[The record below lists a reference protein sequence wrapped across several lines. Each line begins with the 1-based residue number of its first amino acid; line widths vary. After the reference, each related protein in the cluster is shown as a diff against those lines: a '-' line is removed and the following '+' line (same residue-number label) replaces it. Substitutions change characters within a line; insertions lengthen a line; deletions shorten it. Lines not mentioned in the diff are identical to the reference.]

1 MTPEALP
8 TSTQKLTT
16 NDALSYLKAVKDIFQ
31 DKVEKY
37 DEFLE
42 VMKDFK
48 SQRIDTSGVIMRV
61 KELFKGHRG
70 LILGFNT
77 FLPSG
82 YEIKLPEEKKPVEFE
97 EAISF
102 VNKIK
107 NRFQNEENIYK
118 AFLDILNMYRREN
131 KSIQDVYQEV
141 AVLFQTHHDLLDEF
155 KHFLPNTSITID
167 PQHPSSVR
175 PFGRR
180 DDRSPLMP
188 YMRHP
193 QMKERAHNS
202 QSERDLSVDRP
213 DLENEQR
220 RSEKEKDRK
229 EELDRRERDQGEK
242 DSEHDRRDLEL
253 TRKRKPSRRVDDA
266 PGLMHQGEGAESF
279 GMYSMST
286 SSFVDKKALKSVY
299 TQEFTFCE
307 KVKGKLHPDAYQE
320 FLKCLHIYSKE
331 IITRAELKNLVSDI
345 LGKFNDLMD
354 GFTEFLASCENMDG
368 FLAGVFIRE
377 SLWGE
382 GQVAKSA
389 KIEEDRERE
398 SERDDRDRDRER
410 ERDKDRERFDKGSH
424 YVLKDAA
431 NHKVPLVLN
440 KEKLNLHKPI
450 SELDLSNCQR
460 CSPSYRLLPKNYV
473 IPAAS
478 QRTGLGASLL
488 NDVWVSVTSG
498 SEDYSFKHM
507 RKNQY
512 EESLFRCEDDRF
524 ELDMLLESVNAA
536 TKRVEELLEK
546 MEDNTIKPDSPFRIE
561 DHFTSLNLR
570 CIERLYGD
578 HGLDVMDVLRKN
590 ASLALP
596 VVLTRLKQKQEEWSK
611 CRADFN
617 KVWAEIYSKNYHKS
631 LDHRSFYFKQ
641 QDTKDLSAK
650 ALLAEIKDISETN
663 RKEDDVLLTTA
674 AGNRRPI
681 IPSIEFEYPDA
692 DIFNDLYQIIKYS
705 SREVCTSSDQF
716 DKVMRIWTTFVEPI
730 FGVPSRPQGIED
742 TEAVSKTKALTK
754 NSMANAGES
763 NGIYSADGVIPT
775 TKSTKGDVVI
785 ANGDAMVIDNGFH
798 DNDRHIIQSDNNI
811 FKVPVYGR
819 VQTTTTVGDKSVIS
833 VQVAPGGCLMDN
845 TAFASGMQS
854 SNCIMSGFSA
864 TTKFRHIGA
873 ETAVHSEVLLPSDVE
888 KFART
893 TLASSCASTAK
904 NSRLSRFHEGVASQN
919 EREEGELSPNGDFE
933 EDNFVSFE
941 ETAMDASCRQKG
953 SSGNPTFQIRDGQV
967 EICGDNEVDADEEGE
982 ESIQRSTEDSGNASE
997 AREDISGSESGD
1009 ECSHEDHE
1017 EEDAN
1022 HDDQEAKPESEGE
1035 AEGIADANDAEGDI
1049 TLLPI
1054 SEHFLRSAKP
1064 ITKHV
1069 PASVQEKGASFSR
1082 IFYGNDSFYVLF
1094 RLHQT
1099 FYERMLSAK
1108 INSAAAERK
1117 WRSSKET
1124 NPDLYVKFK
1133 TALYSLL
1140 DGTADNTKFEDDCRA
1155 IIGTQSYVLF
1165 TLDKLI
1171 YKVVKQLQAIISDD
1185 MENKLCQLYFYEKS
1199 RRPDRSF
1206 DEVYHENARVLLHDE
1221 NVYRFECSS
1230 NAAKLSIQL
1239 LDYGLEK
1246 PEVTAFSMEPNFSSY
1261 LFNDYLSSTSD
1272 RHERLG
1278 IFMRRNKRKIQ
1289 GDDDLEDV
1297 RVFNGL
1303 ECKIAS
1309 LTSKVSYVLDT
1320 EDILFRAAKRR
1331 RTSRGAPTAS
1341 RNQSSFLKYY
1351 YTAKAQKFRYFQ
1363 AMNLT

>member
-1 MTPEALP
+1 MTPEALS
-8 TSTQKLTT
+8 TNTQKLTT

-61 KELFKGHRG
+61 KELFKGHRS

-107 NRFQNEENIYK
+107 NRFQNEESIYK

-167 PQHPSSVR
+167 PQHPTSVR

-193 QMKERAHNS
+193 QMKERAYNS

-229 EELDRRERDQGEK
+229 EELDRRERDRGEK

-253 TRKRKPSRRVDDA
+253 TRKRKPSRRVDDDT
-266 PGLMHQGEGAESF
+266 GLMHQGGDGAESF
-279 GMYSMST
+279 GMYSIST
-286 SSFVDKKALKSVY
+286 SSFVDKKALKRVY

-368 FLAGVFIRE
+368 FLAGVFVRE
-377 SLWGE
+377 SLWSE
-382 GQVAKSA
+382 GHVAKSA

-398 SERDDRDRDRER
+398 RERDDRDRDSER

-440 KEKLNLHKPI
+440 KEKFNLHKPI

-473 IPAAS
+473 MPAAS

-561 DHFTSLNLR
+561 EHFTSLNLR

-716 DKVMRIWTTFVEPI
+716 YKIMRIWTTFVEPI

-775 TKSTKGDVVI
+775 TKSTKGDLVI

-798 DNDRHIIQSDNNI
+798 DNDRYIIQSDINI
-811 FKVPVYGR
+811 FKVPVHGR
-819 VQTTTTVGDKSVIS
+819 VQTTTTVGEKSVIS
-833 VQVAPGGCLMDN
+833 VHVAPGGCLMDN

-873 ETAVHSEVLLPSDVE
+873 ETAGEARVHSEVLLPSDVE

-893 TLASSCASTAK
+893 TLSSSCASTAK

-941 ETAMDASCRQKG
+941 ETAMDASCGQKG
-953 SSGNPTFQIRDGQV
+953 SSCNRTFQVRDGQV
-967 EICGDNEVDADEEGE
+967 EICGDNDVDADEEGE

-1022 HDDQEAKPESEGE
+1022 NDDQEAKPESEGE

-1094 RLHQT
+1094 RLHQGC
-1099 FYERMLSAK
+1099 R
-1108 INSAAAERK
+1108 
-1117 WRSSKET
+1117 
-1124 NPDLYVKFK
+1124 FK

-1171 YKVVKQLQAIISDD
+1171 YKVVKQ
-1185 MENKLCQLYFYEKS
+1185 
-1199 RRPDRSF
+1199 
-1206 DEVYHENARVLLHDE
+1206 
-1221 NVYRFECSS
+1221 SS

-1246 PEVTAFSMEPNFSSY
+1246 PEVTAVSMEPNFSSY

-1272 RHERLG
+1272 RHGRLG
-1278 IFMRRNKRKIQ
+1278 IFMRR
-1289 GDDDLEDV
+1289 DDL
-1297 RVFNGL
+1297 L
-1303 ECKIAS
+1303 SYSAS
-1309 LTSKVSYVLDT
+1309 
-1320 EDILFRAAKRR
+1320 IF
-1331 RTSRGAPTAS
+1331 G
-1341 RNQSSFLKYY
+1341 
-1351 YTAKAQKFRYFQ
+1351 
-1363 AMNLT
+1363 